1 MDITQTYL
9 SVLVDTLQKKKDVL
23 EIISNLT
30 EQQKQ
35 ILQNDNF
42 EEEEFQKTIDQKE
55 KYLKELEKL
64 DSGFEQ
70 VYERVALV
78 LKHNKEMY
86 QEKIQIA
93 QQLIREVMD
102 LSVGIRALE
111 EQNKERFF
119 YCLLNKRGKIKS
131 FKTGN
136 KVAINY
142 YKNMPNMHQVG
153 QSYFLDK
160 KK

>member
-9 SVLVDTLQKKKDVL
+9 SVLVDTLQKKKDIL
-23 EIISNLT
+23 GEISNLT
-30 EQQKQ
+30 EQQKR
-35 ILQNDNF
+35 ILQNNNF
-42 EEEEFQKTIDQKE
+42 EEEEFQKIIEQKE
-55 KYLKELEKL
+55 KYLKVLEKL

-86 QEKIQIA
+86 QEKIQIV
-93 QQLIREVMD
+93 QQLIHEVMD
-102 LSVGIRALE
+102 LSVSICAIE
-111 EQNKERFF
+111 EQNKERFLG
-119 YCLLNKRGKIKS
+119 CLLKKREKIKS

-136 KVAINY
+136 RVAVNY